1 MFHRSTKCML
11 FVAAIVLCLSGWAQ
25 SNYPNQPIKIV
36 VPFAP
41 GANTDL
47 LARMYAKVIGEALNQ
62 RVLVEN
68 KPGRWRVLRQMGIP
82 SLLHNLLRMQPTSG
96 CMTSYRMTR
105 SKTSPPLA

>member
-1 MFHRSTKCML
+1 MFNRSTKFML

-47 LARMYAKVIGEALNQ
+47 LARMYAQVIGEALNQ

-68 KPGRWRVLRQMGIP
+68 KPGGGT
-82 SLLHNLLRMQPTSG
+82 NLAAEHVARSAPDGYTLFAVSYTHLTLPTK
-96 CMTSYRMTR
+96 RIV
-105 SKTSPPLA
+105 